1 MPRGKRWVD
10 TDAQPPPRANPGS
23 EPHLFPFPPPPY
35 QPHITLAVQGLIPTP
50 QQKFTNDEASVSL
63 DAASVDDLLQA
74 MEGRY
79 PGILAR
85 LCDES
90 GKLRRFLNVYVN
102 SEDIRFLD
110 HQATA
115 LTDGDEVSIVPAV
128 AGG

>member
-1 MPRGKRWVD
+1 MAIQV
-10 TDAQPPPRANPGS
+10 
-23 EPHLFPFPPPPY
+23 
-35 QPHITLAVQGLIPTP
+35 LIPTP
-50 QQKFTNDEASVSL
+50 LQKFTNQESQVALEASN
-63 DAASVDDLLQA
+63 VDQLLQA

-79 PGILAR
+79 PGILGR

-110 HQATA
+110 NQATP
-115 LTDGDEVSIVPAV
+115 LKDGDEVSIVPAV